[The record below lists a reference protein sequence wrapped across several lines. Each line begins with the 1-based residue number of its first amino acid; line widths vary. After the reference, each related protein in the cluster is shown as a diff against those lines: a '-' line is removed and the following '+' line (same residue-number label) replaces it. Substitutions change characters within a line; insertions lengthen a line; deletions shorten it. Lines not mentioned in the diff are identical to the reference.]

1 MIRNEKAL
9 IKKAEAG
16 DIRAI
21 KTLARRYDK
30 ASGRWTDEPNVGEK
44 VSIEEFFANM
54 EREEKE
60 PCKKKAFEWF
70 MKGAELGDPECM
82 YEVAHRI
89 YDNIGCEER
98 GWPERGELSFEWYL
112 KSAQAGYVPAMRI
125 TAYMYAGLVKKNEP
139 ESFRWYLK
147 AAELGDKNSIAEV
160 AKYYAKGTGTE
171 KNLAKADE
179 WLAKLSDEDYRSTL
193 HELARFSD
201 DDKIMWLDRL
211 IEFGDALALKYKAD
225 VYAEEGKFPEALELY
240 IKAGKGD
247 PPDGYTPIILTEALV
262 QAGNIYYTGDA
273 GEQSDDLALKYYKL
287 AARKKYIKAMVHCG
301 RLLYDLGKLD
311 EAEKYFDY
319 AANHR
324 EPFPFVNRIN
334 GVAREYMGHIC
345 ERRGDMAEA
354 YRWYAL
360 ASEDYNNQAMK
371 LKMADA
377 YFYGDGVPQDV
388 TKALSLYEEAGKYPS
403 HEYFF
408 EARTKL
414 AWIYELGELVDKD
427 SAKAE
432 EHWKE
437 LRKRD
442 KEETKHGE

>member
-16 DIRAI
+16 DIKAI

-30 ASGRWTDEPNVGEK
+30 ASGRWTDEPKVGET
-44 VSIEEFFANM
+44 VSLSEFFANM
-54 EREEKE
+54 EREENE
-60 PCKKKAFEWF
+60 PCKEKAFEWF
-70 MKGAELGDPECM
+70 MRGAELGDPECM
-82 YEVAHRI
+82 YEVGYRI
-89 YDNIGCEER
+89 YDAIGCCKDEEWKSR
-98 GWPERGELSFEWYL
+98 GKKSFEWYL

-125 TAYMYAGLVKKNEP
+125 TAYMYGGLCVEKNEP

-147 AAELGDKNSIAEV
+147 AAELGDENSIAEV
-160 AKYYAKGTGTE
+160 AKYYAKGTGTD
-171 KNLAKADE
+171 KNLAEADK
-179 WLAKLSDEDYRSTL
+179 WLAKLSDEDYRRTL
-193 HELARFSD
+193 HELAQSSD

-225 VYAEEGKFPEALELY
+225 VYAEEQKFPEALELY
-240 IKAGKGD
+240 IKAGQGD
-247 PPDGYTPIILTEALV
+247 PEGYNQDILSEALV
-262 QAGNIYYTGDA
+262 QAGNIYYTGET
-273 GEQSDDLALKYYKL
+273 GTQSNDLALKYYKM
-287 AARKKYIKAMVHCG
+287 AAHKRYIKAMIHCG
-301 RLLYDLGKLD
+301 RLLYDRGQFN

-319 AANHR
+319 AANNR
-324 EPFPFVNRIN
+324 ERFPFVNRIN

-345 ERRGDMAEA
+345 AQRGDMAEA

-388 TKALSLYEEAGKYPS
+388 IKALVLYDEAGKYPS

-414 AWIYELGELVDKD
+414 AWIHELGELVDKN
-427 SAKAE
+427 SATAD

-437 LRKRD
+437 LPPECRPERA
-442 KEETKHGE
+442 

>member
-9 IKKAEAG
+9 IKKAESG
-16 DIRAI
+16 DIKAI
-21 KTLARRYDK
+21 KALAKRYDK
-30 ASGRWTDEPNVGEK
+30 ASGRWTDEPKVGET
-44 VSIEEFFANM
+44 VSLSEFFANM
-54 EREEKE
+54 EREENE
-60 PCKKKAFEWF
+60 PCKEKAFEWF

-82 YEVAHRI
+82 YEVGYRI
-89 YDNIGCEER
+89 YDAIGCCKDEEWSSR
-98 GWPERGELSFEWYL
+98 GKKSFEWYL
-112 KSAQAGYVPAMRI
+112 KSAQAGYLPAMRI
-125 TAYMYAGLVKKNEP
+125 TAYMYGGLCVEKNEP

-147 AAELGDKNSIAEV
+147 AAELGDENSAREV
-160 AKYYAKGTGTE
+160 AKYYAKGTGTD
-171 KNLAKADE
+171 KNLAEADK

-193 HELARFSD
+193 HELAQFSD

-240 IKAGKGD
+240 IKAGQGD
-247 PPDGYTPIILTEALV
+247 PEGYNQDILSEALV
-262 QAGNIYYTGDA
+262 QAGNIYYTGET
-273 GEQSDDLALKYYKL
+273 GTQSNDLALKYYKM
-287 AARKKYIKAMVHCG
+287 AAHKRYIKAMIHCG
-301 RLLYDLGKLD
+301 RLLYDRGELD
-311 EAEKYFDY
+311 AAEKYFDY
-319 AANHR
+319 ATNHR
-324 EPFPFVNRIN
+324 ENFPFVNRIN

-345 ERRGDMAEA
+345 ARRGDMAAA

-388 TKALSLYEEAGKYPS
+388 TKAIALYDEAGKYPS

-414 AWIYELGELVDKD
+414 GWIYELGELVDKD

-432 EHWKE
+432 EHWKKLRE
-437 LRKRD
+437 LD
-442 KEETKHGE
+442 KEED

>member
-1 MIRNEKAL
+1 MMRNEKAL
-9 IKKAEAG
+9 LRSAEAG
-16 DIRAI
+16 NIKAI
-21 KTLARRYDK
+21 KALARRYDK
-30 ASGRWTDEPNVGEK
+30 ASGRWTDEPNVGE
-44 VSIEEFFANM
+44 SISLSEFFANM
-54 EREEKE
+54 EREENE
-60 PCKKKAFEWF
+60 PCKEKAFEWF
-70 MKGAELGDPECM
+70 MRGAQLGDPECM

-89 YDNIGCEER
+89 YDAIGCCKDEEWKSR
-98 GWPERGELSFEWYL
+98 GKKSFEWYL

-125 TAYMYAGLVKKNEP
+125 TAYMYGGLCVEKNEP

-147 AAELGDKNSIAEV
+147 AAELGDENSAREV
-160 AKYYAKGTGTE
+160 AKCYAKGKGTD
-171 KNLAKADE
+171 KNLAEADK

-193 HELARFSD
+193 HDLAQSSD

-225 VYAEEGKFPEALELY
+225 VYAAEQKFSEALELY
-240 IKAGKGD
+240 IKAGMGD
-247 PPDGYTPIILTEALV
+247 PEGYNQDVLSEALV
-262 QAGNIYYTGDA
+262 QSGNIYYTGET
-273 GEQSDDLALKYYKL
+273 GTQSDDLALKYYRL
-287 AARKKYIKAMVHCG
+287 AARKRYIKGMVHCG
-301 RLLYDLGKLD
+301 RLLYDRGELD
-311 EAEKYFDY
+311 EAEKYFNY

-324 EPFPFVNRIN
+324 ENFPFVNRIN

-345 ERRGDMAEA
+345 ARRGDMAQA
-354 YRWYAL
+354 YHWYAL

-388 TKALSLYEEAGKYPS
+388 TKAIALYEEAGKYPS

-414 AWIYELGELVDKD
+414 GWIYKLGEFVDKD

-437 LRKRD
+437 LRKLD
-442 KEETKHGE
+442 KEED